1 VKPIATGVWQVD
13 GPGLRMAGGVVM
25 PLSST
30 VLRLADRSLLL
41 YSPVKLDDAQA
52 AAIAAEGEVSHI
64 VAPNLFH
71 HLYVNAAAARWPNA
85 AIHGPPG
92 LAAKRSDIAF
102 SGELG
107 SASIDGSVDVEL
119 VGGAPRINEVLLFHR
134 PSGALLCADFMF
146 NVTKPA
152 NLRTRFALSMMG
164 VGGGELKQSRLWR
177 LLARGRAGGRAGNR
191 AAARASIDRMLSWQ
205 ITTVVPVHGDAVT
218 QTPASLAPKL
228 SRSYGGPVTPA
239 LPA

>member
-1 VKPIATGVWQVD
+1 VKPIAAGVWQVD

-71 HLYVNAAAARWPNA
+71 HLYVSAAAARWPKA

-92 LAAKRSDIAF
+92 LAAKRSDVAF
-102 SGELG
+102 SHELR

-119 VGGAPRINEVLLFHR
+119 VGGAPRINEVVLFHR

-177 LLARGRAGGRAGNR
+177 LLARDR

-218 QTPASLAPKL
+218 LTPATLAPKL
-228 SRSYGGPVTPA
+228 SRSYGGRVTPA

>member
-1 VKPIATGVWQVD
+1 MKPIATGVWQVD
-13 GPGLRMAGGVVM
+13 GPGLRMAGGVIM

-41 YSPVKLDDAQA
+41 YSPIKLDDAQV
-52 AAIAAEGEVSHI
+52 AAIAAEGEVTHI

-71 HLYVNAAAARWPNA
+71 HLYVKAAAERWPKA

-92 LAAKRSDIAF
+92 LAAKRSDIKF
-102 SGELG
+102 GGELG
-107 SASIDGSVDVEL
+107 HASIDDSVDVEL
-119 VGGAPRINEVLLFHR
+119 VGGAPRINEAVLFHR

-152 NLRTRFALSMMG
+152 NLRTRFVLSMMG

-177 LLARGRAGGRAGNR
+177 FLAKDRAVT
-191 AAARASIDRMLSWQ
+191 RASIDRMLSWQ
-205 ITTVVPVHGDAVT
+205 IATVVPVHGDAVAL
-218 QTPASLAPKL
+218 TPATLAAKL
-228 SRSYGGPVTPA
+228 ARSYGGPVTPA
-239 LPA
+239 LSA